1 MTDTVKKMLLC
12 IAGLTAAALVIGL
25 VAGIGTPLKY
35 ALGLFLGSAISAGK
49 ALLMERTL
57 NKSLDMEKK
66 AAENYARL
74 MFLGRYFL
82 TAILL
87 VLAAVF
93 LSLWGA
99 VIGLVTLQISAY
111 LVRLFKPKELQDGPP
126 AVPSDQEGSH
136 GLQ

>member
-12 IAGLTAAALVIGL
+12 IAGLTVLALAAGL
-25 VAGIGTPLKY
+25 AAGVDTPLKY
-35 ALGLFLGSAISAGK
+35 TLGLLLGAGMSAGK
-49 ALLMERTL
+49 ALLLERVL
-57 NKSLDMEKK
+57 DKSLDMEKK
-66 AAENYARL
+66 AAENYTRL

-87 VLAAVF
+87 VIAAVF

-111 LVRLFKPKELQDGPP
+111 LVRFLKPKELQTVVAADAAGR
-126 AVPSDQEGSH
+126 EGSD
-136 GLQ
+136 GLH